1 MNTTTFLGDS
11 LGQPGMFALFMTAE
25 DPKTPRFALGTHP
38 RVEVRLTVIPATLEQ
53 VEPPWW
59 WVLAQLAALSFH
71 IPVMILVSGR
81 RTLVEPTTMLALGAI
96 VLCVAFLVYLAARRA
111 LRSGWVA
118 LAVVSVSLIFFWHWP
133 DEFDYSWLAAILF
146 YALAVAGAASIAANR
161 LFRVGALA
169 VSTTFVAGITAFL
182 LVETFTAAPAVVEGQ
197 GSTPELVL
205 SETPDITLIILD
217 GYGRADVMREM
228 YEYDNSGFLSLLQAE
243 GFQVAE
249 RSTSPY
255 SMTHLALPS
264 LLEMS
269 FVHEPGDHLSFSDQS
284 AVRRIISGDNQV
296 VGALKEAGF
305 QYVHAEADSRL
316 HSCGQEVDLCLPG
329 LLLDLTA
336 FETLQ
341 RTPLGPLLYPIS
353 GDPNTALNSTRIDT
367 LRRGKPWGEP
377 IDSAEPTFTFFHL
390 MLPHPPMFLDATC
403 NLRVDRDLDGSTI
416 HQPGTSGTLMGVRR
430 DAWVDQV
437 RCANEV
443 VLDYLDV
450 IGDEEVVV
458 LVSDHGPDSLF
469 GVTGDLNENQILER
483 LSNLTA
489 VRLPDHCQ
497 GQLPGD
503 VQLQNVFRVVL
514 GCLAGRGIDL
524 LPNRTFVAGFRGP
537 IVEIDP

>member
-1 MNTTTFLGDS
+1 
-11 LGQPGMFALFMTAE
+11 MTA
-25 DPKTPRFALGTHP
+25 
-38 RVEVRLTVIPATLEQ
+38 IPATLEH
-53 VEPPWW
+53 EPPWW

-96 VLCVAFLVYLAARRA
+96 VLGVAFLVYLAARRV

-133 DEFDYSWLAAILF
+133 DEFDYSWLAAIVF

-169 VSTTFVAGITAFL
+169 ISTTFVAGITAFL

-197 GSTPELVL
+197 GSAPELVL

-217 GYGRADVMREM
+217 GYGRADVMREI
-228 YEYDNSGFLSLLQAE
+228 YDHDNSGFLSLLQAE

-296 VGALKEAGF
+296 VETLKNAGF

-367 LRRGKPWGEP
+367 LRQGNAWGGSIEP
-377 IDSAEPTFTFFHL
+377 AEPTFTFFHL

-416 HQPGTSGTLMGVRR
+416 HQPGTSDALMRVRR

-443 VLDYLDV
+443 VLDYLGV

-469 GVTGDLNENQILER
+469 DVTADLNEIQILER

-497 GQLPGD
+497 EQLPDD

-514 GCLAGRGIDL
+514 GCLAGREVEL
-524 LPNRTFVAGFRGP
+524 LPNKTFVAGFRGP
-537 IVEIDP
+537 IVEIAP